1 MHYFG
6 VALQQPTTTDE
17 QSYQEYNLGEET
29 GIPREI
35 EIHGAKSGSAIS
47 MEENVKVT
55 PYIIFRCLYNQT
67 RSYPKVRENT

>member
-35 EIHGAKSGSAIS
+35 KKSTVQKAG
-47 MEENVKVT
+47 
-55 PYIIFRCLYNQT
+55 PLYQWRKT
-67 RSYPKVRENT
+67 